1 MTTCALGKIGHNFGC
16 AAPFGSCEVN
26 NAMICLYELAG
37 QLVAPLSS
45 GKADLQESVQAQ
57 WCPMGAAGL
66 QHLLEHA

>member
-1 MTTCALGKIGHNFGC
+1 
-16 AAPFGSCEVN
+16 
-26 NAMICLYELAG
+26 LAG